1 MKIPTLKGIVAS
13 GGLILTLCSFQA
25 HAQQYVTIPDPGFRY
40 ALKLSFPTCF
50 NAKDELDIT
59 CANVKNA
66 THFNCS
72 GFRIQSIE
80 GIQYLENLRSLD
92 ASYNFIS
99 TLPSPLPSTLRILV
113 LQDNQLTSLPNL
125 PNLELLNISSNFI
138 CDLPPS
144 SIAMYL
150 YTNDNFCVDFTY
162 QVDCGSNEVKFY
174 TKTPLKPDDSYT
186 WDFGDP
192 NSSKNTSTESNP
204 THLYTGST
212 SDFNVNLTLKN
223 EVERPLDVDP
233 NVNKYITISK
243 QVSLSPP
250 PKLAMEPNVNLCAAS
265 TILNPGPGFKS
276 YLWQD
281 GSTSQTLEV
290 KKSGTYTVMVTNDK
304 GCSASQQVVVNTC
317 TTTGGN
323 QGNNGS
329 TGNGTNQTN
338 GSSSN
343 DSSNTATTTGGDN
356 GKSLEEFNKLLSAL
370 KLPNVF
376 TPNGD
381 GRNEYFEIKNLS
393 NFPQNKL
400 EIYSRWGDLIYQVNN
415 YQNNWSAS
423 NLDPAVYF
431 YQLTLYNSNTLGKTL
446 TGWVGVLSER
456 Q

>member
-1 MKIPTLKGIVAS
+1 
-13 GGLILTLCSFQA
+13 
-25 HAQQYVTIPDPGFRY
+25 
-40 ALKLSFPTCF
+40 
-50 NAKDELDIT
+50 
-59 CANVKNA
+59 
-66 THFNCS
+66 
-72 GFRIQSIE
+72 
-80 GIQYLENLRSLD
+80 
-92 ASYNFIS
+92 
-99 TLPSPLPSTLRILV
+99 
-113 LQDNQLTSLPNL
+113 
-125 PNLELLNISSNFI
+125 
-138 CDLPPS
+138 
-144 SIAMYL
+144 
-150 YTNDNFCVDFTY
+150 
-162 QVDCGSNEVKFY
+162 
-174 TKTPLKPDDSYT
+174 
-186 WDFGDP
+186 
-192 NSSKNTSTESNP
+192 
-204 THLYTGST
+204 
-212 SDFNVNLTLKN
+212 
-223 EVERPLDVDP
+223 
-233 NVNKYITISK
+233 VNKYITISK

-370 KLPNVF
+370 KVPNVF